1 MIKNISFRIIQTN
14 SIMIRKTILLLTCVV
29 ASFQAKADEGM
40 WTLYN
45 LPPQVYEIMQNEGC
59 TMPYNDLYYGDN
71 ALKNAVVNFSGF
83 CTGVVVSPNGLVF
96 TNHHCGFEAIRSHS
110 TVEHDYMLNGFYA
123 KSYEEELP
131 NENMFVSFMIDQT
144 DITDMLKAKGFEDL
158 STFGQE
164 EFIDSLTQVMTDSVK
179 RIDESLHVSIDP
191 FFEGNRFYATTY
203 QDFTDLRLV
212 FAIPKSMGKF
222 GGETDNWMWPRQTCD
237 FSVFRIYADPKT
249 NGPAAYSENNVPYH
263 PKRWAQVSMQGY
275 KAGDFAMTIGY
286 PGSTQRYRSSYGIQE
301 IRDVENAVRAQ
312 VRGVKQ
318 DVMIKHMRASEA
330 VRIMYDSKYAESSN
344 YWKNAIGMNKCIDSI
359 GLIAQ
364 KAAYEEKIRQWVD
377 KTGYL
382 KDKLDLDTLK
392 SLYAQN
398 KMPNFVVNN
407 IYESFF
413 TTSELFTRFLK
424 TLTGKEALGPEDNP
438 EEQYYIFEDNSD
450 KWDKALDKE
459 VLAAMLKNYAE
470 QVDEE
475 YWPDFYEEIKTK
487 YNNDYAAYVDYLYD
501 NSLLM
506 KDGTKIYFNKEEFEK
521 DPGVAFGRN
530 IYSKV
535 IGLYLGLMLRS
546 SQIDEQERYL
556 CDAIIRMEQD
566 QPHYSDANFTM
577 RLSYGQV
584 GEYMLNGMGS
594 GYYTTAES
602 IVAKMDKA
610 SENVEY
616 EAEPIMR
623 QLLSAKDFGP
633 YTDRTTGKMQLC
645 FLTNNDITG
654 GNSGSPM
661 FNGKGELIGLA
672 FDGNWDSLSSDI
684 FFDKQLARCIGV
696 DIRFVLFMMDRWGH
710 ADRLLKEINAQ

>member
-1 MIKNISFRIIQTN
+1 M
-14 SIMIRKTILLLTCVV
+14 LTCVV

-131 NENMFVSFMIDQT
+131 NENMFVSFMIDQR

-301 IRDVENAVRAQ
+301 MRDVENAVRAQ